1 MPPGQGDWDAAL
13 IQLAPQ
19 MLGTRAC
26 CAIRL
31 ENKACDIHTLSRDL
45 HQSTTLNPPTGSI
58 KGLLN
63 SVSDLFI
70 MLLTREHVDYY
81 SRPNKPKHRTHR
93 MKTFS
98 VFVSIATQSNATSAS
113 FSQLLKLGGDIIWKC
128 GVWHVIS
135 EMSGV
140 SAAPFC
146 TLCWPDGGQTFG
158 TWPLLRSFVAPTSR
172 LNLCFS
178 SLTESYSVEVMLV

>member
-1 MPPGQGDWDAAL
+1 
-13 IQLAPQ
+13 
-19 MLGTRAC
+19 
-26 CAIRL
+26 
-31 ENKACDIHTLSRDL
+31 
-45 HQSTTLNPPTGSI
+45 
-58 KGLLN
+58 
-63 SVSDLFI
+63 

-81 SRPNKPKHRTHR
+81 SRPNKLKHRAHR

-98 VFVSIATQSNATSAS
+98 VFVSVATQSNTTSAS
-113 FSQLLKLGGDIIWKC
+113 LSQLLKLGGDIMWKC

-158 TWPLLRSFVAPTSR
+158 TLARCSDPLLHLPAVWISAFLRLQKVTVWKLCWFNECRCFPVRKLSQIFSVCTTKLLVREQTVKHLLTYWFGPVSTPCAP
-172 LNLCFS
+172 LML
-178 SLTESYSVEVMLV
+178 SV